1 MSCTASRIFL
11 KASCLLINFPSNNT
25 VSSSL
30 SDAAACVCGDSGE
43 ELGGNSGVPELA
55 SEGEDGR
62 LNDSEQTLRPGL
74 DARHREGG
82 VFTDASGEIH
92 GSLKLRETGGVR
104 RGGFDDEDV
113 S

>member
-1 MSCTASRIFL
+1 M
-11 KASCLLINFPSNNT
+11 
-25 VSSSL
+25 
-30 SDAAACVCGDSGE
+30 ACVCGNLGE
-43 ELGGNSGVPELA
+43 ELEGNFGVINPILP

-82 VFTDASGEIH
+82 GFTDASGEIH
-92 GSLKLRETGGVR
+92 VSLKLKETGEVR